1 MQRVGT
7 CQTCT
12 RRTLSQKSRDE
23 RSVVAAKCRL
33 RPARKSSTVHSWML
47 KKESGLSDVPCVLP
61 CVWRHCRSSGWLK
74 TKASKSA

>member
-33 RPARKSSTVHSWML
+33 RPARKSSVVHSWMF
-47 KKESGLSDVPCVLP
+47 KKEFGLSDVP